1 MKKVIRLT
9 ENDLTNIVKR
19 VINEDSRSKKIRD
32 LKDDLGKIL
41 SERFFINDRIVK
53 IVFDVIKHAGSLWS
67 IQGDTKYD
75 DMLTDII
82 DTSNQVLKEFRRL
95 GFTTRGYKE
104 PNLEPNEVNSIS
116 KKITSLMEVLIRLL
130 RKVK

>member
-19 VINEDSRSKKIRD
+19 VINEDSRSKKIKD
-32 LKDDLGKIL
+32 LKKDLGKIMA
-41 SERFFINDRIVK
+41 ERFFINDRIVI
-53 IVFDVIKHAGSLWS
+53 IVFDVLKNAGVLSH

-75 DMLTDII
+75 ENILDII
-82 DTSNQVLKEFRRL
+82 GNCKKILDEFRKL
-95 GFTTRGYKE
+95 GFTTRGYNDT
-104 PNLEPNEVNSIS
+104 NLEPNEVNSIT
-116 KKITSLMEVLIRLL
+116 KKITSLMNDLIESL